1 MPRFRLCAAAVAC
14 GVAIGALAV
23 PARAATT
30 EEQIERTRAEI
41 ADVAQAWFDSQ
52 AEAGRID
59 AEIATLE
66 QHVADARAEAE
77 HLGAIASA
85 QAVELYTGSPSPL
98 APVFDSEDALDSAR
112 AAELL
117 DRADDEAQRAI
128 EALNTAASDLDAN
141 REALADQQDAQAQL
155 TGELAAQ
162 EDDLDARLAEL
173 ETQAANEAAAR
184 AVEANRQAARSRPTR
199 AAPPAAAAPAA
210 TAAPTTVPP
219 AVTPAVSEPRGT
231 HPRHDEPFL
240 VCTRDRES
248 GGNYAAVNPSG
259 YYGAYQ
265 FAPTTWNVTASR
277 AGRIDLVGVLPSRA
291 QAFDQDELAWVLYEW
306 QGNQPWNGRC

>member
-14 GVAIGALAV
+14 GVAISALAV
-23 PARAATT
+23 PARADTT

-41 ADVAQAWFDSQ
+41 AEVADAWFDSQ

-66 QHVADARAEAE
+66 QQVADARAEAE
-77 HLGAIASA
+77 QLGDIASA

-98 APVFDSEDALDSAR
+98 APVFAGEDALASAR

-128 EALNTAASDLDAN
+128 EALNTAAADLGAH
-141 REALADQQDAQAQL
+141 REALAARRAAQAQL
-155 TGELAAQ
+155 TGELGAQ
-162 EDDLDARLAEL
+162 QDDLDARLAEL

-184 AVEANRQAARSRPTR
+184 AAEASRQAARSRPTG
-199 AAPPAAAAPAA
+199 AAPSAASAPAAPTPVPPAATPV
-210 TAAPTTVPP
+210 VP
-219 AVTPAVSEPRGT
+219 EPRGT

-265 FAPTTWNVTASR
+265 FAVTTWNVTASQ
-277 AGRIDLVGVLPSRA
+277 AGRIELVGVLPSRA
-291 QAFDQDELAWVLYEW
+291 QEFDQDDLAWVLYEW